1 MRWLKCCG
9 SGGLCVAVLRLD
21 AGKAVSYDWYSAIST
36 ALTKF
41 RYNILK
47 IKNESSI
54 SVKGTMKCTMS
65 VSLNGPS
72 LYYCVRDLIR
82 VRISRK

>member
-1 MRWLKCCG
+1 M
-9 SGGLCVAVLRLD
+9 LRLD
-21 AGKAVSYDWYSAIST
+21 AEKAQNRRQTVSYPWYSAISR

-47 IKNESSI
+47 IKNKSLI
-54 SVKGTMKCTMS
+54 SVKETRKCTMS

-72 LYYCVRDLIR
+72 VCYRVRDFIH
-82 VRISRK
+82 VTISRKENDF